1 MTGVLRP
8 FHLAF
13 PIKDILETK
22 KWYTEILGCT
32 VGRQSNRWIDFNLY
46 GHQIVGH
53 LVNDITHAQ
62 TNEVDDNN
70 IPSRHFGVI
79 LTPKEWHG
87 LVRHLETKNIKFEI
101 KPYTRFKDQAGEQY
115 TMFIKDPSDNFLE
128 FKAFNN
134 DEHIF
139 KKNI

>member
-1 MTGVLRP
+1 MTGVLSP

-70 IPSRHFGVI
+70 IP
-79 LTPKEWHG
+79 
-87 LVRHLETKNIKFEI
+87 
-101 KPYTRFKDQAGEQY
+101 
-115 TMFIKDPSDNFLE
+115 
-128 FKAFNN
+128 
-134 DEHIF
+134 
-139 KKNI
+139 